1 MKLSRCWTAD
11 FETTTDEDD
20 CRVWA
25 YSMSNIE
32 DPEKFIYGTSIE
44 EFFENISEGSE
55 NYKIWFHNLK
65 FDGVFILN
73 YLFLNGYEW
82 VGKKED
88 IKNNTF
94 TTLITDMGQFYSITV
109 YFKKYNRKYRKVEF
123 FDSLKIFPN
132 FSVERV
138 AEGFNLP
145 IRKLKIDY
153 RKFRPVGYQLD
164 DDEIAYIRNDVE
176 IMSRAL
182 KFMFEQGMNKMTI
195 ASDALS
201 DYKKRIKGYRRKFP
215 ALPLEIDKDIRYSYK
230 GGFTYVNDKYKEK
243 PLGKGIVL
251 DVNSLYPS
259 CMVNYPLPYGM
270 PVLFSGKYEYDTIYP
285 LYVQSITCRFE
296 LKPNKIPTIQLKNSL
311 SFTANEWLSSSNG
324 ESVTLYL
331 TKPDFELFEKHYN
344 IYDPTYN
351 GGWKF
356 MGATGMFDDYI
367 NYWTAQKIKAG
378 KEGNAPLRQLSKL
391 CLNSLYGKF
400 GTNPHGRLKQP
411 FMTDDGVL
419 KEALLP
425 EVERS
430 PGYVAVASY
439 VTSYGRVKTIS
450 SSQAIRDYTM
460 KKYGEDRYYYSDT
473 DSIHANLSDED
484 LEDLKDIIEVDDYK
498 LGYWAKEA
506 EFTRAMYIRQKCY
519 VEEID
524 GKICPTIAGMPKYLA
539 PLITFENFKKGFTTS
554 GLTIEQMALLASKNG
569 ASEDE
574 IEKLHHKLTYK
585 YVQGGVILADTDF
598 TIK

>member
-32 DPEKFIYGTSIE
+32 EPEKFIYGTSIE

-73 YLFLNGYEW
+73 YLFMNGYEW
-82 VGKKED
+82 VGNKED
-88 IKNNTF
+88 IKDNTF

-153 RKFRPVGYQLD
+153 KKYRPVGYQLD
-164 DDEIAYIRNDVE
+164 EDEIAYIRNDVE

-296 LKPNKIPTIQLKNSL
+296 LKPDKIPTIQLKNSL
-311 SFTANEWLSSSNG
+311 SFMANEWLSSSKG
-324 ESVTLYL
+324 EFVTLYL
-331 TKPDFELFEKHYN
+331 TKPDYELFEKHYN

-356 MGATGMFDDYI
+356 MAATGMFDDYI
-367 NYWTAQKIKAG
+367 NHWTAEKIKAG

-400 GTNPHGRLKQP
+400 GTNPHGRQKQP
-411 FMTDDGVL
+411 FMSSDGVL
-419 KEALLP
+419 KEVLLP
-425 EVERS
+425 EEERS

-484 LEDLKDIIEVDDYK
+484 LEELKDIIQVDDYK

-524 GKICPTIAGMPKYLA
+524 GKLYPTIAGMPKYLA
-539 PLITFENFKKGFTTS
+539 PLITFDNFKRGFTTS

-569 ASEDE
+569 ASEGE